1 MIKKQE
7 ARGRRQEA
15 RSKTL
20 HPASS
25 ILHPP
30 SSILHPASSIL
41 PPAPFIVC
49 DDLVKVYKT
58 GEIETVALAGLDLEV
73 QQGEVL
79 AIIGPSGSGKSTL
92 LNILG
97 GLDQPTA
104 GQVTVGEVDLLGLTP
119 DGLMRYRRDVVG
131 FVWQQN
137 ARNLL
142 PYLTAFQ
149 NVQLPMQL
157 RGVGPRERAA
167 RAHDLL
173 EAVGIAD
180 RLVHR
185 PDELSG
191 GEQQRV
197 AIAIALAN
205 GPGLLLADE
214 PTGSV
219 DSQTAG
225 TIVDLFRSL
234 AHQYGVTVVIVTH
247 DASIAQHVDRT
258 VAIYD
263 GRTSFER
270 VRRTAGNVVVG
281 HDEYVIV
288 DKTGRL
294 QLPPELVE
302 RVGIT
307 RRARVHVAEDHLE
320 IWPEA
325 MNNGT
330 MNNGTMNN
338 GTMNNGTMNNE
349 Q

>member
-1 MIKKQE
+1 M
-7 ARGRRQEA
+7 
-15 RSKTL
+15 
-20 HPASS
+20 ASH
-25 ILHPP
+25 ITQH
-30 SSILHPASSIL
+30 AS
-41 PPAPFIVC
+41 FIVC
-49 DDLVKVYKT
+49 DGLVKIYKT

-79 AIIGPSGSGKSTL
+79 AIVGPSGSGKTTL
-92 LNILG
+92 LNVLG
-97 GLDQPTA
+97 GLDRPTA
-104 GQVTVGEVDLLGLTP
+104 GAVTVGGVDLLDLTP
-119 DGLMRYRRDVVG
+119 DGLGRYRRDVVG

-142 PYLTAFQ
+142 PYLTALQ

-157 RGVGPRERAA
+157 RGVGRHARHA
-167 RAHDLL
+167 RACDLL
-173 EAVGIAD
+173 EAVGMAD
-180 RLVHR
+180 RLDHR
-185 PDELSG
+185 PQELSG

-225 TIVDLFRSL
+225 VIVDLFRSL
-234 AHQYGVTVVIVTH
+234 AHCYGVTVVIVTH
-247 DASIAQHVDRT
+247 DTSITQHVDRA

-270 VRRTAGNVVVG
+270 VRRTAGDLVVG
-281 HDEYVIV
+281 HEEYVIV

-302 RVGIT
+302 RLGI
-307 RRARVHVAEDHLE
+307 AGRVRVYLAGDHLE
-320 IWPEA
+320 IWPD
-325 MNNGT
+325 G
-330 MNNGTMNN
+330 
-338 GTMNNGTMNNE
+338 
-349 Q
+349 